1 MFMVINI
8 SKKGI
13 TLIIYKIFIIV
24 KKINLMP

>member
-1 MFMVINI
+1 MFMVINV

>member
-8 SKKGI
+8 SKRGI
-13 TLIIYKIFIIV
+13 TLIIYKIFIIA